1 MHTNASDDHLQ
12 IEVVRAII
20 CEKPALR
27 RDVVVI
33 ALVGGLVI
41 LRGLVPTAEDA
52 HDLECLV
59 KHVPN
64 VNQVFCHVAIRV
76 KKTYTQEVAHV

>member
-1 MHTNASDDHLQ
+1 MQTNASDDHLQ
-12 IEVVRAII
+12 IEVVRAILH
-20 CEKPALR
+20 EKPALR

-41 LRGLVPTAEDA
+41 LRGLVPTAEDCR
-52 HDLECLV
+52 DLESIV
-59 KHVPN
+59 HRVPN

-76 KKTYTQEVAHV
+76 TKNYTQEVAHV